1 MYLSCLLFDV
11 GSNPDRPRPGRL
23 WLRNLYHV
31 HQRLCMAF
39 PSASR
44 KSGDR
49 DFLQPY
55 KPEDFGEKQV
65 HVERGADSGFLF
77 RIDPQP
83 GGRVV
88 ILVQS
93 NSAVKPDW
101 DYAFHN
107 ARFLLNPLAA
117 PPQVEEFD
125 PRFAKGQR
133 LRFRIRVNLSKKV
146 KTSTNGVDLTRTREG
161 TDKQGRPKA
170 QSKRVAL
177 TWDKD
182 QNPDDVIRE
191 WFAAKG
197 DQGGFQVEAFRVLQI
212 GWGAGN
218 RSDSRPA
225 GDRMKF
231 RSALLEGTLTV
242 KDADSFRETIVGGIG
257 HGKAFGFGLLSLA
270 PCRTPLP
277 TEAT

>member
-1 MYLSCLLFDV
+1 MYLSCLLIDV
-11 GSNPDRPRPGRL
+11 GTNPDRPRPGRI

-44 KSGDR
+44 KSDDK
-49 DFLQPY
+49 DFLEPF
-55 KPEDFGEKQV
+55 KREDFGEKPA
-65 HVERGADSGFLF
+65 HVERGAGSGFLF

-101 DYAFHN
+101 GYAFHN
-107 ARFLLNPLAA
+107 APFLLNPLAA
-117 PPQVEEFD
+117 PPQVEEFE
-125 PRFAKGQR
+125 PRFAKGQQ
-133 LRFRIRVNLSKKV
+133 LRFRIRVNLSKKI
-146 KTSTNGVDLTRTREG
+146 KTSTNGVDLTKAREG
-161 TDKQGRPKA
+161 IDKWGRPKA

-177 TWDKD
+177 TWDKG
-182 QNPDDVIRE
+182 QNPEDVIRE
-191 WFAAKG
+191 WFASKGAKG
-197 DQGGFQVEAFRVLQI
+197 RFQVETFRVLQI

-218 RSDSRPA
+218 RADTGPA

-242 KDADSFRETIVGGIG
+242 KDADRFRETVVGGIG
-257 HGKAFGFGLLSLA
+257 SGKAFGFGLLSVA
-270 PCRTPLP
+270 PVRGDP
-277 TEAT
+277 